1 MTQEGGDHMTN
12 RALVVL
18 ATLKAKAGKGRE
30 LRKAL
35 LELERHSRT
44 EEGCI
49 KYDLH
54 QSTEDSDTFLFYEI
68 WTGEEALALHANSDF
83 MEASRK
89 TMRDLVGSR
98 LLQKLHLVS

>member
-1 MTQEGGDHMTN
+1 MADK
-12 RALVVL
+12 ALVVV
-18 ATLKAKAGKGRE
+18 ATLKAKAGKAPE
-30 LRKAL
+30 LRAAF

-54 QSTEDSDTFLFYEI
+54 QSVEDLDTFLFYEI

-83 MEASRK
+83 MNASRK
-89 TMRDLVGSR
+89 ITRDLVDSR
-98 LLQKLHLVS
+98 VLQKFKLVS

>member
-1 MTQEGGDHMTN
+1 MTN
-12 RALVVL
+12 KALVVV
-18 ATLKAKAGKGRE
+18 ATLKAKAGMGPE
-30 LRKAL
+30 LRKAF

-54 QSTEDSDTFLFYEI
+54 QSIEDPDTFLFYEI

-83 MEASRK
+83 MNASRK
-89 TMRDLVGSR
+89 ITGGLVESR
-98 LLQKLHLVS
+98 ALQKFHLVS